1 MIRLAL
7 WLVGAR
13 AKAAA
18 LLKWLTGSTTRMF
31 AVVIALLLIVVV
43 WQHQR
48 IGARDAT
55 IATLRADNGKWA
67 GAFGVLF
74 TSFGQLESA
83 LKVQNGAI
91 HTLKAESARRVQAG
105 QDALRGA
112 VVRSTAREALATR
125 IDAQRPAGGQAS
137 GQDCPTSAGMMAA
150 KGEL

>member
-1 MIRLAL
+1 MIRLGL

-18 LLKWLTGSTTRMF
+18 LWTWMTGSTARMF
-31 AVVIALLLIVVV
+31 AVIIALLLIVIV

-48 IGARDAT
+48 IAARDVT

-74 TSFGQLESA
+74 TSFGQLEDA

-91 HTLKAESARRVQAG
+91 HALKAESDRRVLAG
-105 QDALRGA
+105 QGALRDA
-112 VVRSTAREALATR
+112 DARSVDREAMAER
-125 IDAQRPAGGQAS
+125 IEAQRPAGG
-137 GQDCPTSAGMMAA
+137 DCRTSAGVMAA